1 MNKTHTKHLEKYNT
15 GNGGVGGGVE
25 VSTMSLDASE
35 FLFFDSAKKASN
47 DVNTFLNLRFIKK

>member
-15 GNGGVGGGVE
+15 GNGGVGGGE